1 MTQQEEVANYLQR
14 RFHHVDLIFGTHQL
28 HRFPALLKQAAES
41 RKTVVDLG
49 EEENREGLPIRRAS
63 KFKAW
68 LPVIYGCNNFCSYC
82 VVPFVRGRERSR
94 PFREIMAEAEQL
106 AREGFLEITLLGQNV
121 NSYGHDLQEG
131 RDFADLLNHIDRVE
145 GLKRIR
151 FLTSHPKDLSPRLI
165 RAVAEGEHICEH
177 FHLPVQSGS
186 NRILEMMN
194 RRYTR
199 ERYLELVQAI
209 RESIPGV
216 SITTDI
222 IVGFPGETEAD
233 FLQTLD
239 LVEQAR
245 FDAAFTFNY
254 SPRRGTRA
262 ALLEDDVP
270 QQEKSRRLE
279 RLMELQNRISRETN
293 EALVGQVVEVL
304 VEGASKANP
313 EMSTGRTRNNK
324 LVHFPGA
331 ARKKERCCPLRSPRG
346 APGIYSESER
356 DRGMKRL
363 YFPCLSFL
371 SLFCLLILMLL
382 ILPGCQADL
391 HQAEEAAK
399 SFLEF
404 WSAGDYQAMY
414 ELLDQ
419 ESRNKYSPSSFI
431 GYYTD
436 LEEAINL
443 SGVEYQLEKAAETDA
458 NRVTFSYSARLQSDT
473 VGAIPAPNT
482 IILTRKAKG
491 EPWQVSWNPGQIF
504 PEMTDNCRLVLK
516 RLVPRRGI
524 ILDRYNRPLVQYRQ
538 FKEVGAVPGRF
549 DDQSRF
555 ARSVAPPAGF
565 VGSGGGGQ
573 AEPALGQ
580 GRAFRAAGRAL
591 PGRRAPGGTVVE
603 DPGGND

>member
-1 MTQQEEVANYLQR
+1 LNPEYELALRETGRIGTGKKYFIKIFGCQMNENDSEILAGILESLDYQPAARIEEADLIVINTCAVRAKPEQKVAALLGKLQDLKREKKDLLIAVGGCMTQQEEVANYLQR

-324 LVHFPGA
+324 LVHFPRGGE
-331 ARKKERCCPLRSPRG
+331 KEG
-346 APGIYSESER
+346 E
-356 DRGMKRL
+356 M
-363 YFPCLSFL
+363 LS
-371 SLFCLLILMLL
+371 IK
-382 ILPGCQADL
+382 I
-391 HQAEEAAK
+391 
-399 SFLEF
+399 
-404 WSAGDYQAMY
+404 
-414 ELLDQ
+414 
-419 ESRNKYSPSSFI
+419 
-431 GYYTD
+431 T
-436 LEEAINL
+436 
-443 SGVEYQLEKAAETDA
+443 
-458 NRVTFSYSARLQSDT
+458 
-473 VGAIPAPNT
+473 
-482 IILTRKAKG
+482 
-491 EPWQVSWNPGQIF
+491 
-504 PEMTDNCRLVLK
+504 
-516 RLVPRRGI
+516 
-524 ILDRYNRPLVQYRQ
+524 
-538 FKEVGAVPGRF
+538 
-549 DDQSRF
+549 
-555 ARSVAPPAGF
+555 
-565 VGSGGGGQ
+565 
-573 AEPALGQ
+573 Q
-580 GRAFRAAGRAL
+580 GRTWDLFGKRA
-591 PGRRAPGGTVVE
+591 
-603 DPGGND
+603 